1 MILKPAPAMPSDSE
15 KSFWRLLGDYE
26 ALTQQE
32 SLAIR
37 HEDFPSLINA
47 QRLKTAIFPDW
58 LQMGTELGISR
69 EVSAELHERLEGITA
84 QENDNMLALA
94 AIRDAAR
101 QRIGELA
108 QARQRLT
115 HIRRNYH
122 EKEIPSAI
130 PTGFVAHG

>member
-1 MILKPAPAMPSDSE
+1 MTSDSE

-26 ALTQQE
+26 ALTLQE
-32 SLAIR
+32 SLAIQ
-37 HEDFPSLINA
+37 HENFPSLIDA
-47 QRLKTAIFPDW
+47 QRLKTALFPDW
-58 LQMGTELGISR
+58 LQLGSELGITR
-69 EVSAELHERLEGITA
+69 EVNSELHDRLEEITTR
-84 QENDNMLALA
+84 ENENMLALA

-115 HIRRNYH
+115 HMRRNYH
-122 EKEIPSAI
+122 EKEIPGAI